1 MTQAQ
6 GAQAQGTPS
15 QAAQAPE
22 GGPQISPQ
30 NSSPSERLLF
40 GGLGLGMILLSLR
53 QAGGSGLVLGTGGAL
68 LLSGAAMGRSVGA
81 AITQVRRT
89 PDDTI
94 AVQRAVTIG
103 KPAEELYTFWRNFE
117 NLPRFMDHLESVR
130 VQDGDG
136 RRSHWVAKAP
146 VGTSVEWDAEITEDE
161 PGQRIAWRSLDGS
174 TVPNEGRVE
183 FRAAP
188 GDRGTEIH
196 VSLTY
201 RPPGGTLGAA
211 VARLLG
217 EDPGVQIG
225 EDLRRLKRLLEV
237 GAEPTTEGQPSARK
251 GVMKAEAKMYDNRR
265 TT

>member
-1 MTQAQ
+1 MTQSQASQAQ
-6 GAQAQGTPS
+6 GG
-15 QAAQAPE
+15 AP
-22 GGPQISPQ
+22 QVSPQ
-30 NSSPSERLLF
+30 NSSPVERLIF

-53 QAGGSGLVLGTGGAL
+53 QKNESGLILGTGGAL

-81 AITQVRRT
+81 ALTQVRRT

-103 KPAEELYTFWRNFE
+103 KSADDLYTFWRNFE
-117 NLPRFMDHLESVR
+117 NLPRFMDHLESVK

-136 RRSHWVAKAP
+136 QRSHWVAKAP

-161 PGQRIAWRSLDGS
+161 PGRRIAWRSLEGA
-174 TVPNEGRVE
+174 TVPNEGFVE
-183 FRAAP
+183 FRPAP
-188 GDRGTEIH
+188 GDWGTEIH

-201 RPPGGTLGAA
+201 RPPGGTLGAS

-217 EDPGVQIG
+217 EDPAVQIG

-237 GAEPTTEGQPSARK
+237 GEVPTTEGQPSARK
-251 GVMKAEAKMYDNRR
+251 GIMKAEAKMYDNRR
-265 TT
+265 TS

>member
-6 GAQAQGTPS
+6 
-15 QAAQAPE
+15 AAQSQ
-22 GGPQISPQ
+22 GGEPQVSPQ
-30 NSSPSERLLF
+30 NSSPVERLIF

-53 QAGGSGLVLGTGGAL
+53 QKNESGLILGTGGAL

-81 AITQVRRT
+81 ALTQVQRT

-94 AVQRAVTIG
+94 AVQRGVTIG
-103 KPAEELYTFWRNFE
+103 KSADELYTFWRNFE
-117 NLPRFMDHLESVR
+117 NLPRFMDHLESVK

-136 RRSHWVAKAP
+136 KRSHWVAKAP

-161 PGQRIAWRSLDGS
+161 PGRLIAWRSLEGS

-183 FRAAP
+183 FRPAP

-201 RPPGGTLGAA
+201 RPPGGTLGAS

-217 EDPGVQIG
+217 EDPAVQIG

-237 GAEPTTEGQPSARK
+237 GEVPTTEGQSSARK
-251 GVMKAEAKMYDNRR
+251 GIMKAEAKMYDNRR
-265 TT
+265 TS